1 MMWAVALGDFDITT
15 GGVALGLF
23 TGSTYALLAA
33 GLVLVYRSSG
43 VINFA
48 HSSIGL
54 LGAAFMSL
62 AIQQYGIPYWLAFA
76 VGVLVSAGAGAATE
90 VVVVKPLSSSP
101 KVIPMVAMLG
111 LSTFFVV
118 LSLALNPD
126 GLSGEAFPQPAGMP
140 TGSIGSLLITKP
152 YAAQGIVAPL
162 LLLGL
167 GVFLWLSKTG
177 LAIRGAAAN
186 PDVASMSGVPPRTM
200 MVWSWALAGAVSA
213 VAAMFILPTVG
224 VVTPEALGPELL
236 LRGLAA
242 AAIARFASFGV
253 AVAVALAIGVI
264 EQIMTTNDGAKGWIE
279 IVILAAVALALAA
292 ERQRGRKAAEP
303 WTQVGAPHRAPLRPL
318 SIAIAVIAVAAA
330 ATVPMYANA
339 SDAVNAT
346 LVIAVAI
353 VGISVNLVTGLGGQL
368 TLAQFALGGLA
379 GAVSIRAA
387 ADNIPFPVAVVCGAV
402 IAGAVSALI
411 AVPSLRVRGPQ
422 LAVATLSFALV
433 TSAYLLDRGW
443 LLGTRQSP
451 SRPSGSI
458 GGIDLASGRGY
469 YWVALAALVAV
480 LLLVRWIRRTAFARN
495 VVAVRDNEDAARAMA
510 VSAVST
516 KLQLAFAGG
525 LVAGIGGAI
534 YAHAYTSLSSANFPV
549 ALSIDAVT
557 VAVIGGLGSLIG
569 PVLGAAYLV
578 GLPLFL
584 QPPAEARAG
593 IAGIWLILVTQQPRG
608 ITGLFEAIRNRMRPN
623 TVTEEAH
630 EAHLEREPFSTQRPS
645 GRLLDVETAT
655 RRFGSITAVEGAS
668 LTVDAGEIV
677 GLIGPNGAGK
687 TTLFEIV
694 SGFTRPQSGRVIFC
708 GRDVS
713 RLGPTARARLGIARS
728 FQSAQLFPS
737 LTVLETVLVALGSSH
752 DEKRARQ
759 LLDEF
764 GIAQYR
770 HVQVGSLPTGLRRV
784 LEMTC
789 AFASSPTLVLLDE
802 PTAGLSST
810 ERENFGDSV
819 LAWRERTGVGIV
831 IIEHDLPVLTRVCD
845 RLVAM
850 NLGRVIANGTPAE
863 VVNHP
868 DVVASYTG

>member
-1 MMWAVALGDFDITT
+1 
-15 GGVALGLF
+15 
-23 TGSTYALLAA
+23 
-33 GLVLVYRSSG
+33 
-43 VINFA
+43 
-48 HSSIGL
+48 
-54 LGAAFMSL
+54 
-62 AIQQYGIPYWLAFA
+62 
-76 VGVLVSAGAGAATE
+76 
-90 VVVVKPLSSSP
+90 
-101 KVIPMVAMLG
+101 
-111 LSTFFVV
+111 
-118 LSLALNPD
+118 
-126 GLSGEAFPQPAGMP
+126 
-140 TGSIGSLLITKP
+140 
-152 YAAQGIVAPL
+152 
-162 LLLGL
+162 
-167 GVFLWLSKTG
+167 
-177 LAIRGAAAN
+177 
-186 PDVASMSGVPPRTM
+186 
-200 MVWSWALAGAVSA
+200 
-213 VAAMFILPTVG
+213 
-224 VVTPEALGPELL
+224 
-236 LRGLAA
+236 
-242 AAIARFASFGV
+242 
-253 AVAVALAIGVI
+253 
-264 EQIMTTNDGAKGWIE
+264 
-279 IVILAAVALALAA
+279 
-292 ERQRGRKAAEP
+292 
-303 WTQVGAPHRAPLRPL
+303 
-318 SIAIAVIAVAAA
+318 
-330 ATVPMYANA
+330 
-339 SDAVNAT
+339 
-346 LVIAVAI
+346 
-353 VGISVNLVTGLGGQL
+353 
-368 TLAQFALGGLA
+368 
-379 GAVSIRAA
+379 
-387 ADNIPFPVAVVCGAV
+387 
-402 IAGAVSALI
+402 
-411 AVPSLRVRGPQ
+411 
-422 LAVATLSFALV
+422 
-433 TSAYLLDRGW
+433 
-443 LLGTRQSP
+443 
-451 SRPSGSI
+451 
-458 GGIDLASGRGY
+458 
-469 YWVALAALVAV
+469 V

-510 VSAVST
+510 VSAIST

-608 ITGLFEAIRNRMRPN
+608 ITGLFDAIRNRMRPN

-630 EAHLEREPFSTQRPS
+630 EAHLEREPFSAQRPS
-645 GRLLDVETAT
+645 GRLLDVETVT
-655 RRFGSITAVEGAS
+655 RRFGSITAVEEAS

-694 SGFTRPQSGRVIFC
+694 SGFTRPQTGRVVFC

-713 RLGPTARARLGIARS
+713 QLGPTARARLGIARS

-737 LTVLETVLVALGSSH
+737 LTALETVLVALGSSH

-819 LAWRERTGVGIV
+819 MAWRERTGVGIV

-863 VVNHP
+863 VVSHP